1 MSILN
6 RLQKNHRRLSSVIKQ
21 LECSA
26 YRLYDLDIP
35 DYPYAIDIYGEFAVI
50 SHFFSSIDEE
60 EQKKGHLKETQIA
73 LTSVLSIPIE
83 NQFVKIR
90 APQKGKQQYQ
100 KLAEESVTT
109 YVHEKNARF
118 EVNLSDYLDTG
129 LFLDHRPMRYY
140 IRKFVD
146 GKSFLNLF
154 SYTSSVTVHAVQ
166 AGARSSSS
174 YDLSQT
180 YLDWSRR
187 NFELNAIDLKNHVL
201 ERVDCLK
208 WAYSDEKVT
217 KKYDV
222 IFIDPPSFS
231 NSKKME
237 DILDVQRD
245 HVALIR
251 RGMQHLNK
259 DGVLFF
265 SCNLRDFKLD
275 TALKIDFKCYDL
287 SSKTIPP
294 DFKNNKIHQAFQFHF
309 L

>member
-1 MSILN
+1 M
-6 RLQKNHRRLSSVIKQ
+6 KQ

-50 SHFFSSIDEE
+50 SHFFSLIDEE
-60 EQKKGHLKETQIA
+60 EQKKGHLKETQNAI
-73 LTSVLSIPIE
+73 TSVLNIPIE
-83 NQFVKIR
+83 KQFVKIR
-90 APQKGKQQYQ
+90 TPKKGKQQYQ
-100 KLAEESVTT
+100 KLSEESVMT

-140 IRKFVD
+140 IRKFVE

-166 AGARSSSS
+166 AGARSSTS

-187 NFELNAIDLKNHVL
+187 NFELNAIDLKNHLL

-208 WAYSDEKVT
+208 WAYSDEKVA

-275 TALKIDFKCYDL
+275 EELKNDFKCYDL

-294 DFKNNKIHQAFQFHF
+294 DFRNNKIHQAFQFHF